1 MSKCPHHIDL
11 VDPDI
16 YQQAVP
22 NHFFKELRADAPLA
36 WYDDKTTGIGFWA
49 VTKYDDLEYISK
61 HPLLFSSAEKTCLMR
76 DMDQDAVELQRLIMI
91 NMDPPG
97 HLDNRRIV
105 NKAFIP
111 KVIESKLG
119 NLENVAKEIVDK
131 VAARGECEFV
141 KDLATDLP
149 LIVICDLMGVKVQDR
164 ELIFDCTNT
173 MVFAD
178 DPDMSTTEEDGQI
191 AAAQI
196 FAYGMTLLEEHRQ
209 NPTDSLTGILV
220 DSVDG
225 DGLTEEEFCSFFLI
239 LLVAGNETTRTVTV
253 NGMRLLIE
261 NPEQLQ
267 AIVDD
272 MSLLPNAIEE
282 MLRHQP
288 AVIQFR
294 RTAMEDVDLSGQKI
308 KKGDKVIM
316 FYPSANRDEA
326 LFDEGDKFDIYRENA
341 NQHRSFGIGEHFCL
355 GSHLARLEL
364 KIIFTE
370 ILSRLKNPQFAGPVK
385 RLRSNFINGIKE
397 MPISF
402 DAVS

>member
-1 MSKCPHHIDL
+1 MSKCPVHIDL

-16 YQQAVP
+16 YREGVP
-22 NHFFKELRADAPLA
+22 NHFLKELRAEAPLA
-36 WYDDKTTGIGFWA
+36 WYDDKSTGVGFWA
-49 VTKYDDLEYISK
+49 VTKHEDLDYISK
-61 HPLLFSSAEKTCLMR
+61 HPLIFSSAEKTCLMR
-76 DMDQDAVELQRLIMI
+76 EMNEEAVAMQRLMMI
-91 NMDPPG
+91 NMDPPD
-97 HLDNRRIV
+97 HLQNRRIV

-111 KVIESKLG
+111 KVIESKLA
-119 NLENVAKEIVDK
+119 NIKDISKEIVDK
-131 VAARGECEFV
+131 VAAKGECEFV
-141 KDLATDLP
+141 TEVATDLP
-149 LIVICDLMGVKVQDR
+149 LIVICELMGVKKEDR
-164 ELIFDCTNT
+164 QMIFDCTNT

-178 DPDMSTTEEDGQI
+178 DPDMSTSEEDGQM

-196 FAYGMTLLEEHRQ
+196 YTYGMQLLAEHRE

-225 DGLTEEEFCSFFLI
+225 EGLSEDEFCSFFLI

-253 NGMRLLIE
+253 NGMRLLME
-261 NPEQLQ
+261 HPEQLQ
-267 AIVDD
+267 AIAAD
-272 MSLLPNAIEE
+272 MSLLPNAVEE

-294 RTAMEDVDLSGQKI
+294 RTVMEDVVVSGQQL

-326 LFDEGDKFDIYRENA
+326 LFDEGDAFDIYRNNA
-341 NQHRSFGIGEHFCL
+341 DQHRSFGIGEHFCL

-364 KIIFTE
+364 RVIFE
-370 ILSRLKNPQFAGPVK
+370 EVISRMKNPKFAAPVK

-397 MPISF
+397 MKITF
-402 DAVS
+402 DPEV